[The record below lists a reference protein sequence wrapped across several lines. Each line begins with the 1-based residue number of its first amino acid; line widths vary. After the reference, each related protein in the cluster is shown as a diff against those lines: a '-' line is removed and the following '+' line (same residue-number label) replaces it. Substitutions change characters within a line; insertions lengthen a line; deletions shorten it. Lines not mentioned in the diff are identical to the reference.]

1 MNIFSFGGSGSPL
14 EARATAP
21 VLLILLFLLLIVLA
35 LGLFFIISRQ
45 ISKYK
50 KSEKYIQKIQQ
61 QPTKRAEVIELGK
74 TQNFS
79 NTETNLIWKVCS
91 ITKFPSITY
100 NLKTI
105 DDVEGLFR
113 TAYNQLRD
121 LGYFTEERLDNFFS
135 TLYKMELMVAQRKT
149 ISSSKQI
156 TVGRTISFISMD
168 GVQHPLKVTENTRDS
183 MTLELPEHLINS
195 KLKPEPLARSRFTYK
210 TPDGLSYNFV
220 VRVIRYDSTIKEGKK
235 QHFMVTSH
243 SEQLES
249 QAQRHFK
256 RDFTDQICTFCS
268 LKFAEDKKTGK
279 LLPIYSD
286 KIYKGKLANISAGGC
301 CIHTNLPVKE
311 RQSLSVSIQGYD
323 IWKVPGVI
331 RKTRRLPGGK
341 FALHIQFSNLPLA
354 TKNKIQGI
362 IYKYEL

>member
-1 MNIFSFGGSGSPL
+1 MGSFTGGGSGSPL
-14 EARATAP
+14 QARATAP
-21 VLLILLFLLLIVLA
+21 VLLILLILLIIALVLG
-35 LGLFFIISRQ
+35 LLFFISTQ
-45 ISKYK
+45 NAKYR
-50 KSEKYIQKIQQ
+50 KSEKYAKKFQNRITKKGDITTLAKQVNFNRQQTHLLLKICQ
-61 QPTKRAEVIELGK
+61 
-74 TQNFS
+74 
-79 NTETNLIWKVCS
+79 
-91 ITKFPSITY
+91 ITKFPNILF

-105 DDVEGLFR
+105 QDVDDLFKN
-113 TAYNQLRD
+113 AYNL
-121 LGYFTEERLDNFFS
+121 LKAEEYFTDESLNDFY
-135 TLYKMELMVAQRKT
+135 TILYQLELMVAQRKKF
-149 ISSSKQI
+149 SSTKQI
-156 TVGRTISFISMD
+156 TVGSTISYISQR
-168 GVQHPLKVTENTRDS
+168 GIQYPFKLQENTRES
-183 MTLELPEHLINS
+183 MTLEIPDFMNNE
-195 KLKPEPLARSRFTYK
+195 KEKPQPLQKSRFTYK
-210 TPDGLSYNFV
+210 TPDGLTYNFIA
-220 VRVIRYDSTIKEGKK
+220 RVIRFDTTFKEGEKK
-235 QHFMVTSH
+235 HIVIVSH

-323 IWKVPGVI
+323 IWKVSGVI